1 MSLGLLV
8 FVLGNRKISVRCC
21 TFSSGLL
28 LMYFLVS
35 YLHFQALHFPLEN
48 CCSFLGTWQ
57 LVKVCISPYPFYLR
71 SPFTF
76 LTLPLKKGE
85 GAWQIKRE
93 IYANSLFC

>member
-35 YLHFQALHFPLEN
+35 YLHFQALHFPLKIVAASWERG
-48 CCSFLGTWQ
+48 SSLKSAFPHIHF
-57 LVKVCISPYPFYLR
+57 ISAHL
-71 SPFTF
+71 SPF
-76 LTLPLKKGE
+76 
-85 GAWQIKRE
+85 
-93 IYANSLFC
+93 